1 MNIYDFDKTIYDGD
15 STAAFIKY
23 CIKHYK
29 KTLLMLFPTAFAFLK
44 YKLGFWT
51 KTQFKEKMYGFL
63 KYIPDIDNA
72 VSEFWDLHECNI
84 LDYYKKQASTD
95 DIIISASPE
104 FLLEP
109 ICKRLG
115 VQRLIASRVDKHTGV
130 YTGINCWG
138 DEKVVRLYDKY
149 QIKSCDNFYSDSF
162 SDTPLADIA
171 KNAYIVR
178 RNDLYEWDKYEPSK
192 KERFM
197 ATFFSMQFVKFV
209 IVGILCTMF
218 NVIFSWGYR
227 MFIPS
232 TTLAFLPGY
241 VTANIVSY
249 ILNSLA
255 TFKERL
261 SFTRFVKY
269 FVSYIPNFIIQTII
283 VFAYD
288 ALFPASPSIFAYI
301 LAAIIGVPVTFI
313 IMKVFTF
320 KKSN

>member
-1 MNIYDFDKTIYDGD
+1 
-15 STAAFIKY
+15 
-23 CIKHYK
+23 
-29 KTLLMLFPTAFAFLK
+29 
-44 YKLGFWT
+44 
-51 KTQFKEKMYGFL
+51 
-63 KYIPDIDNA
+63 
-72 VSEFWDLHECNI
+72 
-84 LDYYKKQASTD
+84 
-95 DIIISASPE
+95 
-104 FLLEP
+104 
-109 ICKRLG
+109 
-115 VQRLIASRVDKHTGV
+115 
-130 YTGINCWG
+130 
-138 DEKVVRLYDKY
+138 
-149 QIKSCDNFYSDSF
+149 
-162 SDTPLADIA
+162 
-171 KNAYIVR
+171 
-178 RNDLYEWDKYEPSK
+178 
-192 KERFM
+192 
-197 ATFFSMQFVKFV
+197 
-209 IVGILCTMF
+209 
-218 NVIFSWGYR
+218 

-288 ALFPASPSIFAYI
+288 ALFPASPSIFAYF